1 MQILRSVVLV
11 SVGVVGFVACTKPE
25 SSPAHPAPQ
34 ASGATAALAESAAPQ
49 ASVTEK
55 KAPPKP
61 SKEKTVIDKATAK
74 AYADGLKKGRSETL
88 ARNYDTAIAA
98 FDGALKALPGD
109 ARALSERGYAKL
121 LAGKLEEARKDLR
134 EAESATKD
142 AKLLG
147 QIHFNHGL
155 VAEKLGH
162 SEEAKASFVRSNALA
177 PTKAAASKAGTQRCA
192 AQIRTAPGRVK
203 VVKDWLAMFEA
214 LRAEAKGTA
223 KAASN
228 AEARTALASRIPKE
242 AQSSIVSFS
251 SEEDG
256 GLWELHSFVKVPEG
270 MVVDLETMSTYYDMP
285 CGGDVKATVTES
297 SGLRIVRLE
306 HASGMR
312 IPVCEAD
319 GGELT
324 DCSDGAMPV
333 SSACGT
339 ADPEIVV
346 TAFDIAKK
354 QVLASVAVTDDGK
367 APKITVE
374 GRTLKVTGAGCT
386 TSQEL

>member
-1 MQILRSVVLV
+1 M
-11 SVGVVGFVACTKPE
+11 C
-25 SSPAHPAPQ
+25 
-34 ASGATAALAESAAPQ
+34 
-49 ASVTEK
+49 
-55 KAPPKP
+55 
-61 SKEKTVIDKATAK
+61 
-74 AYADGLKKGRSETL
+74 
-88 ARNYDTAIAA
+88 
-98 FDGALKALPGD
+98 
-109 ARALSERGYAKL
+109 
-121 LAGKLEEARKDLR
+121 
-134 EAESATKD
+134 
-142 AKLLG
+142 
-147 QIHFNHGL
+147 
-155 VAEKLGH
+155 
-162 SEEAKASFVRSNALA
+162 
-177 PTKAAASKAGTQRCA
+177 
-192 AQIRTAPGRVK
+192 IRDR
-203 VVKDWLAMFEA
+203 FEA

-223 KAASN
+223 KVASD
-228 AEARTALASRIPKE
+228 AEAKTALSSRVPKE
-242 AQSSIVSFS
+242 AEGSVVSFS
-251 SEEDG
+251 SEDDG
-256 GLWELHSFVKVPEG
+256 IWELHSYVKVPEG
-270 MVVDLETMSTYYDMP
+270 MLVDVETMSTYYDMP

-312 IPVCEAD
+312 VPVCEAD

-346 TAFDIAKK
+346 VVFDTAKK